1 MLMEDKF
8 RLPFIRKL
16 VAPNQGVL
24 PKYTTS
30 LYEKQNTSMVV
41 SRGLG
46 NSIIPQR
53 IFNRPELVVVQ
64 LN

>member
-1 MLMEDKF
+1 M
-8 RLPFIRKL
+8 
-16 VAPNQGVL
+16 APNQGVL
-24 PKYTTS
+24 PKYTAGF
-30 LYEKQNTSMVV
+30 YEEQKTSMVV

-46 NSIIPQR
+46 NSISQQI

>member
-1 MLMEDKF
+1 
-8 RLPFIRKL
+8 

-24 PKYTTS
+24 PKYTTG